1 MSESRTTKEG
11 IVNYQAHIIS
21 YSYVFT
27 IQNAYQ
33 QEHNWT
39 YTAQKTF
46 FPLSCLFSQTH
57 LRILWTLV
65 MYNTKLISSIYF
77 LIIF

>member
-11 IVNYQAHIIS
+11 IVNYQTHMIS
-21 YSYVFT
+21 YSYIFT

-46 FPLSCLFSQTH
+46 FSFIMSFFTNPFKN
-57 LRILWTLV
+57 I
-65 MYNTKLISSIYF
+65 MDISHVQHKADF
-77 LIIF
+77 